1 MMKKKTAYFFLFLF
15 ILFLAGCHTQTKSEF
30 RFYRFIDHLQTENI
44 VECPL
49 LDHLEKPTEIKG
61 LYPSESRPLSD
72 MGSGQNPFGIKRKI
86 KLGATDRNILFCPP
100 NTRLDFSIDRLEGS
114 VLEFG
119 IGLINH
125 DKQEDGAEDLKK
137 EKKGVFFFVFVEAEG
152 SKKRIF
158 QKYLPLPPNKES
170 PEFSW
175 HSLDLPVIKK
185 SVRLSFVTEGE
196 EESLSFWFNPLL
208 YERQEKTT
216 NVILISIDTLRADHL
231 GCYGYERDTS
241 PQIDQLAEDSVT
253 FLNTYASSPWTLP
266 SHVSLLTSL
275 HNAHHQV
282 YYEDDSMDPSLV
294 TLADKM
300 RKDHFCCA
308 AFTGG
313 GFVSSDYGFSKGF
326 DAYGNDERT
335 TFRQDAAEHLF
346 RLVSGWLDQQ
356 KGKNFFL
363 FLHTYQ
369 PHNPYACPY
378 PYKTMF
384 LGKGARWRQIDLISH
399 LGGNPG
405 IFKTLPAEEL
415 WNIVGL
421 YDGEIRY
428 TDEKLIGPLIQ
439 KLKDMG
445 MYDQT
450 MIIFTSD
457 HGEEFY
463 EHHGWGHGHSLYDES
478 LKVPLIIKFPQSQFK
493 GQRIDDIVSLV
504 DIFPTVLEETGIDF
518 SALEI
523 DGQSLLPLIKGKE
536 KGDRTFLAD
545 IASNV
550 LASHIPQRITLNRG
564 REKLILNKHFRPEDL
579 SFFISPPPDLGPVE
593 LYNLALDPGEKQNI
607 ADNNPQVANQF
618 IQRIDA
624 IYEAA
629 MKRET
634 KKLEMDE
641 ELKKRLKALGY
652 IR

>member
-1 MMKKKTAYFFLFLF
+1 
-15 ILFLAGCHTQTKSEF
+15 
-30 RFYRFIDHLQTENI
+30 
-44 VECPL
+44 
-49 LDHLEKPTEIKG
+49 
-61 LYPSESRPLSD
+61 
-72 MGSGQNPFGIKRKI
+72 
-86 KLGATDRNILFCPP
+86 
-100 NTRLDFSIDRLEGS
+100 
-114 VLEFG
+114 
-119 IGLINH
+119 
-125 DKQEDGAEDLKK
+125 
-137 EKKGVFFFVFVEAEG
+137 
-152 SKKRIF
+152 
-158 QKYLPLPPNKES
+158 
-170 PEFSW
+170 
-175 HSLDLPVIKK
+175 
-185 SVRLSFVTEGE
+185 
-196 EESLSFWFNPLL
+196 
-208 YERQEKTT
+208 
-216 NVILISIDTLRADHL
+216 
-231 GCYGYERDTS
+231 
-241 PQIDQLAEDSVT
+241 
-253 FLNTYASSPWTLP
+253 
-266 SHVSLLTSL
+266 
-275 HNAHHQV
+275 
-282 YYEDDSMDPSLV
+282 
-294 TLADKM
+294 
-300 RKDHFCCA
+300 
-308 AFTGG
+308 
-313 GFVSSDYGFSKGF
+313 
-326 DAYGNDERT
+326 
-335 TFRQDAAEHLF
+335 
-346 RLVSGWLDQQ
+346 
-356 KGKNFFL
+356 
-363 FLHTYQ
+363 
-369 PHNPYACPY
+369 
-378 PYKTMF
+378 MF